1 VLQALERRGIVPA
14 VYAGT
19 SIGALVAAA
28 HASGVSTGEMAE
40 RADRLRRRDLFRI
53 NHVGMALQRM
63 RSPSLYLEEPLRALV
78 ASVVPR
84 RRLRDVPVPVLVNT
98 VDLERGTQLVWG
110 LPGLA
115 DAWLDDAVYASCAL
129 PGFFPPGVVAGR
141 ACIDGGTVDNLPVD
155 FAASLGV
162 DAVIA
167 VDVGSSQRA
176 ARGGGPAIGFA
187 AIFMSAATT
196 MMSALQRDQLVRH
209 RTPPLLLVRPA
220 IAQVDWF
227 AFGHAHALIEAGRVA
242 TEDALATLDRA
253 LAAPA
258 GVFPRRTVRVSVDR
272 GRCVGCGMCV
282 ALAPEVMALDPDR
295 CAYAHRPEVSWSPAD
310 GDFVR
315 HCPTNA
321 IFVHDADAARADVAA
336 TLETP
341 ADEPNAPLAMTPPPL
356 PRPPASRGPRI
367 KPR

>member
-1 VLQALERRGIVPA
+1 MLQALDRHGIVPD

-19 SIGALVAAA
+19 SIGALIGAA
-28 HASGVSTGEMAE
+28 HACGVSTGEMAE
-40 RADRLRRRDLFRI
+40 RAERLRRRDLFRI

-63 RSPSLYLEEPLRALV
+63 RSPSLYLEEPLRELV

-84 RRLRDVPVPVLVNT
+84 RRLRDLPVRVLVNT

-110 LPGLA
+110 LPGLD
-115 DAWLDDAVYASCAL
+115 DAWLDEAVYASCAL

-167 VDVGSSQRA
+167 VDVGSSQQGARLA
-176 ARGGGPAIGFA
+176 APAEGFA

-196 MMSALQRDQLVRH
+196 MMSALQRGQLVRH

-220 IAQVDWF
+220 IADVDWF
-227 AFGHAHALIEAGRVA
+227 AFGHAHEVIAAGREA
-242 TEDALATLDRA
+242 AEDALASLDRA
-253 LAAPA
+253 LAAPG
-258 GVFPRRTVRVSVDR
+258 GVFPRRLVRVGVDR
-272 GRCVGCGMCV
+272 ARCVGCGLCV
-282 ALAPEVMALDPDR
+282 ALAPDVMALDADR
-295 CAYAHRPEVSWSPAD
+295 CAYALEPEVSWSPAD

-321 IFVHDADAARADVAA
+321 IHVRDARQAAAA
-336 TLETP
+336 VTREMP
-341 ADEPNAPLAMTPPPL
+341 AASPNAPLAMTPPPV
-356 PRPPASRGPRI
+356 PRSPSSRGPRI

>member
-1 VLQALERRGIVPA
+1 MLEALERQGIVPA

-19 SIGALVAAA
+19 SIGALIAAA
-28 HASGVSTGEMAE
+28 HACGVSTGEMAE
-40 RADRLRRRDLFRI
+40 RAERLRRRDLFRI

-84 RRLRDVPVPVLVNT
+84 RRLRDLPVPVLVNT

-110 LPGLA
+110 LPGLT
-115 DAWLDDAVYASCAL
+115 DAWLDEAVYASCAL

-162 DAVIA
+162 DLVIG
-167 VDVGSSQRA
+167 VDVGSSQSHRSP
-176 ARGGGPAIGFA
+176 GGPAVGFA

-196 MMSALQRDQLVRH
+196 MMAALQRGQLARH
-209 RTPPLLLVRPA
+209 ESPPLLLVRPA
-220 IAQVDWF
+220 VSQMDWF
-227 AFGHAHALIEAGRVA
+227 AFGRAAYLVAAGRA
-242 TEDALATLDRA
+242 AAEDALATLDRA
-253 LAAPA
+253 LAAP
-258 GVFPRRTVRVSVDR
+258 GGIFPRRRVRVGVDR
-272 GRCVGCGMCV
+272 ARCVGCGLCV
-282 ALAPEVMALDPDR
+282 ALAPDVMALDANR
-295 CAYAHRPEVSWSPAD
+295 CAYARRPEVTWSPAD

-315 HCPTNA
+315 QCPTNA
-321 IFVHDADAARADVAA
+321 IWARDAETAEAQMTREMPTDA
-336 TLETP
+336 
-341 ADEPNAPLAMTPPPL
+341 PNAPLAMTPEPL
-356 PRPPASRGPRI
+356 SRPAASRGPRV